1 MLSNKPIAR
10 SVVLTGVLL
19 GACAAAN
26 MASAEDCSLTRKTL
40 FADVAACGKPRSGSL
55 SRQSLTVAGIEVGKS
70 TLDDVQARFSGAQK
84 FRLQKGESSP
94 VGICVKNKA
103 GDAAAFISG
112 PSGGWK
118 DLTGIYLAKADLLE
132 SRGAT
137 CVQTLD
143 LGAIATDNGLHPG
156 MGRASF
162 FNKLGLRPVRGENVA
177 FHYMTSAEKAPW
189 RAQEKR
195 EGTGSAA
202 AEQYKASTGVYAG
215 FAANRVEWLFLYGIE
230 SD

>member
-1 MLSNKPIAR
+1 MLSNKPIIP
-10 SVVLTGVLL
+10 SVVLTGILL
-19 GACAAAN
+19 ATSVA
-26 MASAEDCSLTRKTL
+26 ASAAGDKDCLLTKKTL

-55 SRQSLTVAGIEVGKS
+55 SQKSLTVAGIGIGKS

-103 GDAAAFISG
+103 GDAAVFASG
-112 PSGGWK
+112 PQGGWK
-118 DLTGIYLAKADLLE
+118 DLTEIYLAKADLLE
-132 SRGAT
+132 SQGAR
-137 CVQTLD
+137 CLQSPE

-162 FNKLGLRPVRGENVA
+162 FNKLGLRPVRRENVA
-177 FHYMTSAEKAPW
+177 FHYMTAAEKAPW
-189 RAQEKR
+189 QTPEKN
-195 EGTGSAA
+195 ESKASAT
-202 AEQYKASTGVYAG
+202 AEQYKALTGVYAG
-215 FAANRVEWLFLYGIE
+215 FSRNRTEWLVLYGIE

>member
-10 SVVLTGVLL
+10 GAILTGILF
-19 GACAAAN
+19 GAYAVATAAG
-26 MASAEDCSLTRKTL
+26 AENCSLTRKTL
-40 FADVAACGKPRSGSL
+40 FADVAACGKPKNGSL
-55 SRQSLTVAGIEVGKS
+55 SRQSLTVAGIRIGKA
-70 TLDDVQARFSGAQK
+70 TLDDVQARFSGTQK

-103 GDAAAFISG
+103 GDAAVFISG

-132 SRGAT
+132 SQGAT
-137 CVQTLD
+137 CVKSPD
-143 LGAIATDNGLHPG
+143 LGPIATENGLHPG
-156 MGRASF
+156 IDRASF
-162 FNKLGLRPVRGENVA
+162 FNKLGLRTVRRENVA

-189 RAQEKR
+189 RAQEKQK
-195 EGTGSAA
+195 GKGSATT
-202 AEQYKASTGVYAG
+202 EQYKALTGVYAG
-215 FAANRVEWLFLYGIE
+215 FSGNRIEWLFLYGTE

>member
-10 SVVLTGVLL
+10 SAILTGILL
-19 GACAAAN
+19 GAYAVAAA
-26 MASAEDCSLTRKTL
+26 AGAENCYLTRKNL
-40 FADVAACGKPRSGSL
+40 FADVAACGKPKNGSL
-55 SRQSLTVAGIEVGKS
+55 SWQSLTVAGIRVGKA

-112 PSGGWK
+112 SSGGWK

-132 SRGAT
+132 NQGAT
-137 CVQTLD
+137 CVQIPD
-143 LGAIATDNGLHPG
+143 LGAIATENGLHPG
-156 MGRASF
+156 MDRESF
-162 FNKLGLRPVRGENVA
+162 FKKLGLRPVRGENVA

-189 RAQEKR
+189 QAQGKQEDK
-195 EGTGSAA
+195 GSAA
-202 AEQYKASTGVYAG
+202 TEQFKALTGVYAG
-215 FAANRVEWLFLYGIE
+215 FSVNRIEWLFLYGTE